1 MRSTRSDYITK
12 LLPGAS
18 HSTHIV
24 VHDRYSHYSTS
35 VHLSYVG
42 FPKMAFLH
50 IAPTVL
56 LALKAAAVN
65 NGLAKTPQ
73 MGWVRFTFQIIRLTR
88 ADLTLSE

>member
-1 MRSTRSDYITK
+1 
-12 LLPGAS
+12 
-18 HSTHIV
+18 
-24 VHDRYSHYSTS
+24 
-35 VHLSYVG
+35 
-42 FPKMAFLH
+42 MALLH
-50 IAPTVL
+50 IAPIVL